1 MIENLLKELND
12 EQLDSVITT
21 DIPLRIIACAGSGK
35 TRVITTKVAYLI
47 EKEKISPFKIL
58 AVTFTNKAAQEMK
71 DRVKKI
77 LPNLDRNPMITTFH
91 SFCVRVLREDCEY
104 IGLSKDFTIIDNSD
118 QNKIIREIVKKLDIR
133 DDKNKPEKKILSKI
147 SNWKTK
153 QLTWEE
159 AYEETFNIVE
169 KKWAKVYRDYEQY
182 LCDKNYLDFDDLI
195 LKVHKLFNENIDI
208 REKWKMRFD
217 YIMVDEFQDTNYTQ
231 FDLIK
236 WLTKSRNNLTVFGD
250 PDQTIYSW
258 RGAKVNIIL
267 NFKSEFK
274 NARTIMLTEN
284 YRSTK
289 PILDIAN
296 YFIDNNKNR
305 EKKDI
310 FTRKKEGEIVHVKE
324 VASRNF
330 EAKFVSKKIKEL
342 VETKEYKYSDMY
354 VLYRTNAWSQEFEKE
369 FQNQKIP
376 FQLIGGFKFRDR
388 KIIKDV
394 TALLRTIAF
403 KDDLAIDR
411 VFGFTPK
418 VGAVTASKL
427 KQAAYD
433 LNINLFDF
441 LTKYKEE
448 VYSISKNLNELIE
461 CLIKAR
467 KLFKENKSLLELAEL
482 LVKES
487 VYKDRLDLKD
497 KEDLE
502 SLQNLEAYYDQMEK
516 YDFDY
521 NQSEKE
527 INRTINFLQEQA
539 LSSDEDNLKEVNKV
553 TLLTIH
559 SAKGLEN
566 KVIFIV
572 GLNKDVFPSKMSFYS
587 MESLEEER
595 RAFYVAITRAQ
606 EKLFISY
613 VSGEYSYISSG
624 ELGPSRFIQEL
635 NPDLYEIEK
644 SIYFHSNNDIS
655 SSYRGSAKNL
665 EIKPIKLEAGV
676 VKGDKIK
683 HMIFGKG
690 NVIKVIEKH
699 ISVAFDDPKQGI
711 KMIPINSS
719 SWEKID

>member
-21 DIPLRIIACAGSGK
+21 DVPLRIIAGAGSGK

-47 EKEKISPFKIL
+47 EKEKIFPSKIL
-58 AVTFTNKAAQEMK
+58 AVTFTNKAAQEMR

-77 LPNLDRNPMITTFH
+77 IPDLDRYPTITTFH

-104 IGLSKDFTIIDNSD
+104 IGISKDFTIIDTSD
-118 QNKIIREIVKKLDIR
+118 QTKIIRDICKNLDISS
-133 DDKNKPEKKILSKI
+133 DKNKPEKKILSRI
-147 SNWKTK
+147 SNWKSK
-153 QLTWEE
+153 QLSWEE
-159 AYEETFNIVE
+159 AYEETFNVAE
-169 KKWAKVYRDYEQY
+169 KKWAKAYRDYEQY
-182 LCDKNYLDFDDLI
+182 LNEKNYLDFDDLI
-195 LKVHKLFNENIDI
+195 LKVHKLFNENIDV
-208 REKWKMRFD
+208 REKWKNRFD

-231 FDLIK
+231 FDLVK
-236 WLTKSRNNLTVFGD
+236 WLTGTRNNLTVVGD

-267 NFKSEFK
+267 NFKNEFK
-274 NARTIMLTEN
+274 NSRTVMLTEN

-296 YFIDNNKNR
+296 DFIDNNKNR

-310 FTRKKEGEIVHVKE
+310 FTQKKEGEIVHVKE

-342 VETKEYKYSDMY
+342 IEEKNYKYSDIY

-376 FQLIGGFKFRDR
+376 FHLIGGFKFRDR
-388 KIIKDV
+388 KVIKDV
-394 TALLRTIAF
+394 TALLRAVVF
-403 KDDLAIDR
+403 KDDLAMDR
-411 VFGFTPK
+411 IFSFTPK
-418 VGAVTASKL
+418 VGAVTAAKL
-427 KQAAYD
+427 KQAAYEFD
-433 LNINLFDF
+433 VNLFDF
-441 LTKYKEE
+441 LTNHKEE
-448 VYSISKNLNELIE
+448 VYSISKNLNDLIN
-461 CLIKAR
+461 CLIKGR
-467 KLFKENKSLLELAEL
+467 KLFEENKSLLELTEVM
-482 LVKES
+482 VKES
-487 VYKDRLDLKD
+487 GYRDRLDLKD
-497 KEDLE
+497 KEDVE
-502 SLQNLEAYYDQMEK
+502 SIQNLEAYYDQMEK
-516 YDFDY
+516 YDEAY
-521 NQSEKE
+521 NETE
-527 INRTINFLQEQA
+527 NELNRAVTFLQEEA
-539 LSSDEDNLKEVNKV
+539 LSSDEENQVEINKV

-566 KVIFIV
+566 KVVFIV
-572 GLNKDVFPSKMSFYS
+572 GLNKDVFPSKMSFLS

-606 EKLFISY
+606 EMLYISY

-635 NPDLYEIEK
+635 NPELYEIEK
-644 SIYFHSNNDIS
+644 SIYFHSNTETS
-655 SSYRGSAKNL
+655 SGYRGKANL
-665 EIKPIKLEAGV
+665 ESKPTKLDAGV
-676 VKGDKIK
+676 LKGDKIK

-690 NVIKVIEKH
+690 NVIKIIEKH
-699 ISVAFDDPKQGI
+699 ISVAFDDPKQGV

-719 SWEKID
+719 SWEKVE